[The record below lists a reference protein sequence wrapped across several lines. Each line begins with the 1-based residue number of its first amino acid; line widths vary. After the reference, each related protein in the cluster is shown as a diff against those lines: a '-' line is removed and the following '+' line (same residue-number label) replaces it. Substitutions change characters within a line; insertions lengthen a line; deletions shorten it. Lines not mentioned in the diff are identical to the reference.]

1 MIKSTLQSTTVR
13 VTVKE
18 VALFLDLQAQRR
30 ALLREADALQ
40 RMEDALAAKLAAVAS
55 AHRGLMRKGKYTLTL
70 VESLGRPSWKNEF
83 IRVAGEAAAQ
93 RVIADQPNVARLVVT
108 GG

>member
-1 MIKSTLQSTTVR
+1 MIQTTVHPITVR

-18 VALFLDLQAQRR
+18 VTLYLDLQSKRR

-40 RMEDALAAKLAAVAS
+40 RIEAELAAKLEALAS
-55 AHRGLMRKGKYTLTL
+55 VHVGPVRKGKYTLALAETT
-70 VESLGRPSWKNEF
+70 GRPSWKSEF
-83 IRVAGEAAAQ
+83 IRVAGETAAE
-93 RVIADQPNVARLVVT
+93 RVIAQQPSVTKLVVT

>member
-1 MIKSTLQSTTVR
+1 MIKSTLQSTTAS

-18 VALFLDLQAQRR
+18 ITLYLDLQAKRR

-40 RMEDALAAKLAAVAS
+40 RTEAALAAKLEALAS
-55 AHRGLMRKGKYTLTL
+55 AHAGLVRKGKYTVALAEA
-70 VESLGRPSWKNEF
+70 VGRPSWKNEF
-83 IRVAGEAAAQ
+83 VRVAGEAAAR
-93 RVIADQPNVARLVVT
+93 RVIAQQPSVTRLVVT

>member
-18 VALFLDLQAQRR
+18 VALYLDLQAKRR

-40 RMEDALAAKLAAVAS
+40 RTEAALAAKLEALAS
-55 AHRGLMRKGKYTLTL
+55 AHTGPVRKGKYTLTL
-70 VESLGRPSWKNEF
+70 AETVGRPSWKNEF
-83 IRVAGEAAAQ
+83 VRVAGEAAAR
-93 RVIADQPNVARLVVT
+93 RVIAEQPAVTKLVVI

>member
-1 MIKSTLQSTTVR
+1 MISNVMHPTTVR

-18 VALFLDLQAQRR
+18 VALYLDLQAKRR

-40 RMEDALAAKLAAVAS
+40 RTEAALAAKLEALAS
-55 AHRGLMRKGKYTLTL
+55 AHSGPVRKGKYTLTL
-70 VESLGRPSWKNEF
+70 AETIGRPSWKNEF
-83 IRVAGEAAAQ
+83 VRVAGEAAAR
-93 RVIADQPNVARLVVT
+93 RVIADQPAVTKLVVI